1 MRSVPLGAHP
11 RYTAPI
17 GHGGLI
23 LSTSRDDRTLTAL
36 WPENLSVAYRLPVAV
51 PDPSFVI
58 RWP

>member
-36 WPENLSVAYRLPVAV
+36 WPENLSVA
-51 PDPSFVI
+51 
-58 RWP
+58 